1 MNSSSDVPSGGPAG
15 LQGAGALL
23 GLPSAERTAPLQEDE
38 LWEMRDRLPAPE
50 ETADLADVFSLLGDP
65 SRLGLLLA
73 LREGELCVS
82 DLAQVTD
89 HSESSVSHALKL
101 LRAHRIVAVRRVG
114 RRAFYRLDDPHVRLL
129 LELAM
134 THAAHSD
141 MRHPERDAAGRGMI
155 ARPSAR
161 EGTAS

>member
-1 MNSSSDVPSGGPAG
+1 MNSSSGVRADGLTGPGGAATLPHAPSPARAVPLGEEELRG
-15 LQGAGALL
+15 LG
-23 GLPSAERTAPLQEDE
+23 E
-38 LWEMRDRLPAPE
+38 RLPAPE

-65 SRLGLLLA
+65 SRLGLLIA

-82 DLAQVTD
+82 DLAQVTE

-129 LELAM
+129 LEVAM

-141 MRHPERDAAGRGMI
+141 MQHPERDGT
-155 ARPSAR
+155 
-161 EGTAS
+161 EGITS

>member
-1 MNSSSDVPSGGPAG
+1 MNSSSDDVPGCLVGLSGAADRPGDSPQDRAV
-15 LQGAGALL
+15 
-23 GLPSAERTAPLQEDE
+23 PLQEDE
-38 LWEMRDRLPAPE
+38 LEELRERLPAPE

-65 SRLGLLLA
+65 SRLGLLIA
-73 LREGELCVS
+73 LRDAELCVS
-82 DLAQVTD
+82 DLAQATD

-134 THAAHSD
+134 THTAHSD
-141 MRHPERDAAGRGMI
+141 MQHPERDRAQGAA
-155 ARPSAR
+155 S
-161 EGTAS
+161 